1 MNYVCT
7 AYVRD
12 RAEARSCSDA
22 PCRFAHSEMAIKCK
36 LDTYGYYLL
45 AILSKII
52 LVGGS
57 VKPWHTEAGIL
68 IAGLLD
74 FLLNP
79 EIIYQ

>member
-1 MNYVCT
+1 MRQYSSW
-7 AYVRD
+7 
-12 RAEARSCSDA
+12 RA
-22 PCRFAHSEMAIKCK
+22 HNEMAIKCK

-45 AILSKII
+45 AILGKII

-57 VKPWHTEAGIL
+57 AKPWHTEEDVL

>member
-1 MNYVCT
+1 
-7 AYVRD
+7 
-12 RAEARSCSDA
+12 
-22 PCRFAHSEMAIKCK
+22 MAIKCK